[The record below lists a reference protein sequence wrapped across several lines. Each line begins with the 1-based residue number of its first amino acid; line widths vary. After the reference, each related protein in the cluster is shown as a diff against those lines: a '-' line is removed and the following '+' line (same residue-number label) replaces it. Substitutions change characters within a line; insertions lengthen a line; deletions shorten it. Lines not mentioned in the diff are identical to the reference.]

1 VIGRK
6 VTLSKV
12 SRCNVTRRV
21 LAIYLSHSNQAL
33 SAKDITRIA
42 RDLNINAVK
51 VAIHRLYRKGFLK
64 RIRRGYYFLV
74 DKEKAILHLSNKGY
88 KRRSEPKVGGNFVT
102 FHTDVSKSNNVDGN
116 AVRRFYEK
124 YLDLDSIILEH
135 SRIRFGLKRSVAEKV
150 RVGREGKKGDKA
162 GQVTIRRMS
171 FTLVVSKY
179 GRCRLYV
186 LDPYRFLK
194 EFLIFL
200 ASCGL
205 TEQEIDYVLGQINIA
220 IQHASATAEIP
231 VVESRLKNFRN
242 MEIISEIKTKD
253 GYKPLIKTKIV
264 SSHFPLELEVN
275 SVDFRLLMQ
284 FIGAL
289 TGQQHSVVLEYVQ
302 ANELSEI
309 NKKFDVLAKGFS
321 DLAETLRDLT
331 KRKVELETSLV
342 SQKVPP
348 QEVRGEPGYVT

>member
-1 VIGRK
+1 VN
-6 VTLSKV
+6 KV

-21 LAIYLSHSNQAL
+21 LAIYLAHRNQAL

-51 VAIHRLYRKGFLK
+51 VAIHRLYRRGFLK

-74 DKEKAILHLSNKGY
+74 DREKAILHLSTKGY
-88 KRRSEPKVGGNFVT
+88 KRRSEPKVEGGFVT
-102 FHTDVSKSNNVDGN
+102 FHTVGSKSNTISVVNNYGGDV
-116 AVRRFYEK
+116 VRRFYEK
-124 YLDLDSIILEH
+124 YLDLDSVILEH
-135 SRIRFGLKRSVAEKV
+135 SRVRFGLRRSVAEKV
-150 RVGREGKKGDKA
+150 RVLGREGKNGDKA
-162 GQVTIRRMS
+162 GQVTVRRSS

-179 GRCRLYV
+179 GSCRLYV

-194 EFLIFL
+194 EFLVFL

-205 TEQEIDYVLGQINIA
+205 SEYEIDYVLGQVNSA

-253 GYKPLIKTKIV
+253 GYKPLIRTKIV

-289 TGQQHSVVLEYVQ
+289 TGQQHSVVLEYAQ
-302 ANELSEI
+302 AKELSEI
-309 NKKFDVLAKGFS
+309 NQKFEVLARGFS
-321 DLAETLRDLT
+321 NLAETLKDLT
-331 KRKVELETSLV
+331 KRKVELESSFA
-342 SQKVPP
+342 SQKVTS
-348 QEVRGEPGYVT
+348 RGEPRYVT